1 MLKILL
7 KKLVDYLRNQE
18 GNKYKWILWLLGVLG
33 ILGFTDAPDAVAAA
47 VGGMGD
53 ALASAM
59 SGLGE
64 TLAALGG
71 GGSDGLAGMLGEA
84 LFGGCGVSAASV
96 AGVAALGAHTDGVP
110 VTAQLADEV
119 SPGLLR
125 NEIDDRIVKIRPMS
139 TPLDQ
144 ISRYGGSRL
153 CGSMKVDYYSVDTRP
168 VSARTTAAFAGDND
182 RNPTV
187 AKPAKLMVENAD
199 VFQPST
205 TVIVPDV
212 KGSAGGSLVLYVTE
226 CDATSI
232 TVLAVNNTYAG
243 SEVGCVPSI
252 PPGTML
258 VRMGRAAGELDVTT
272 SQSGALPVKS
282 TNYCQIFK
290 AQVEQSTFVKIANK
304 EVGWTFSDQEEAA
317 IIDMRMGMEKNFL
330 FGHKKRLAVPGRGD
344 EILLTGGIWNQ
355 TENEFEYSELKGEE
369 TLVALCKQ
377 AFAHN
382 AGSSRKILLAG
393 TGLIEKLHNLDH
405 RRVVMSDQAVTKWG
419 LDFTEI
425 HSKFGTLYVLL
436 SEVFDQ
442 CGREND
448 GMVVDP
454 EYITKY
460 CHVPFRTER
469 LDLRSAGVRNVDAIV
484 ITEASCLVL
493 RYPQS
498 HMRVVFKETASSA
511 PDPNS

>member
-7 KKLVDYLRNQE
+7 KKLVNYLRNQE

-187 AKPAKLMVENAD
+187 AKPAKL
-199 VFQPST
+199 
-205 TVIVPDV
+205 
-212 KGSAGGSLVLYVTE
+212 LV
-226 CDATSI
+226 
-232 TVLAVNNTYAG
+232 
-243 SEVGCVPSI
+243 
-252 PPGTML
+252 
-258 VRMGRAAGELDVTT
+258 
-272 SQSGALPVKS
+272 
-282 TNYCQIFK
+282 
-290 AQVEQSTFVKIANK
+290 
-304 EVGWTFSDQEEAA
+304 
-317 IIDMRMGMEKNFL
+317 
-330 FGHKKRLAVPGRGD
+330 
-344 EILLTGGIWNQ
+344 
-355 TENEFEYSELKGEE
+355 
-369 TLVALCKQ
+369 
-377 AFAHN
+377 
-382 AGSSRKILLAG
+382 
-393 TGLIEKLHNLDH
+393 
-405 RRVVMSDQAVTKWG
+405 
-419 LDFTEI
+419 
-425 HSKFGTLYVLL
+425 
-436 SEVFDQ
+436 
-442 CGREND
+442 
-448 GMVVDP
+448 
-454 EYITKY
+454 
-460 CHVPFRTER
+460 
-469 LDLRSAGVRNVDAIV
+469 
-484 ITEASCLVL
+484 
-493 RYPQS
+493 
-498 HMRVVFKETASSA
+498 
-511 PDPNS
+511 